1 MTVITTNTDITAI
14 DLGCGHRVYLAD
26 SFIERRERD
35 HKTFYCSVCGARRH
49 WAQKSDMELLRSR
62 LVRTQDMLDT
72 ARADRDLKEHQRR
85 GEKAAKT
92 RIKNRIA
99 NGVCPCCR
107 RSFQNLHR
115 HMLNKHPDYASA

>member
-1 MTVITTNTDITAI
+1 MTVITTNTDITAL
-14 DLGCGHRVYLAD
+14 DLNCGHRIYLAD
-26 SFIERRERD
+26 SLMKLRERD
-35 HKTFYCSVCGARRH
+35 HKTFYCTVCGTTLH
-49 WAQKSDMELLRSR
+49 WPNKSDMELLRSQ
-62 LVRTQDMLDT
+62 LSRTEDMLDT

>member
-1 MTVITTNTDITAI
+1 MTVITTKTNITAV
-14 DLGCGHRVYLAD
+14 DLDCGHRAHLAD
-26 SFIERRERD
+26 RFIKDRRRD
-35 HKTFYCSVCGARRH
+35 HKTFYCTVCGCALH
-49 WAQKSDMELLRSR
+49 WPDKSDMELLRSR
-62 LVRTQDMLDT
+62 LVRTKDMLDT

>member
-1 MTVITTNTDITAI
+1 MTVITTNTNVTAL
-14 DLGCGHRVYLAD
+14 DLNCGHRIYLAD
-26 SFIERRERD
+26 SFVKLRQRD
-35 HKTFYCSVCGARRH
+35 HKSFYCTVCGDTLH
-49 WAQKSDMELLRSR
+49 WPDKSDLELLRSR

-92 RIKNRIA
+92 RIKNRIS